1 MMTKE
6 MLKKLIF
13 PLPKQVTVQ
22 EGTLNLTKVALRVTA
37 DAHTAKQAGALIEKQ
52 LAKLGVEV
60 CDCAETAI
68 TLALGEAPAEVS
80 FADQAYSIKVTA
92 AGAELTGFGAQGVFY
107 AAVTFVQLL
116 KSAEVPFC
124 EILDWPDMEFRGQIM
139 ETRLGTDCM
148 EKQDWFDMIDDFAS
162 QKINHLQVNV
172 YGCWLVQYDHR
183 VSEYLFVPLDGYPE
197 LKTPYHWKYYS
208 PTEGKWIEAD
218 VLPPMFEK
226 NFFGELIAYGYER
239 GIKVFPGFNSYGHN
253 TLIPHTY
260 PELSAKT
267 EDGGYSYSG
276 FCTSNPDVYKLL
288 FSAYDQLIDKYM
300 KPYGSDCIALQL
312 DEVWAEIGQYAG
324 DIFSKRNPWCKCPKC
339 RDLVEGELFVEHTV
353 KLVKHLKEKGMK
365 RVFICCD
372 MLIDHG
378 PNGVGVLTEPL
389 LAALKR
395 EDVFDVVTITWWT
408 YADLWE
414 KLMWHTTQPETGLKR
429 VTSPWNGYYHWSHVF
444 HPVGNIYH
452 MLKMAHA
459 SGAEAKRS
467 YSSWDKSFHRPN
479 QLQADWSW
487 NFSGTGSMDD
497 AKARYVRRYFPNSI
511 QAATTAFDLWDDVT
525 RITNTQDP
533 KNTLSNRREM
543 IFSFLVYYRY
553 SYYMDGKDYPRNYP
567 GELMP
572 KLREDAAFCA
582 DLRAMLQQVEEA
594 AALFEQVAKEN
605 PNSAEL
611 ALRYRYEMMLYTA
624 IFRDW
629 TTLMDLDELAANYAE
644 SKDEAIIG
652 QMADLAA
659 AQKNFRLEVIA
670 LLENTKEDYLIP
682 SHARNQT
689 IPMQYYADLEAY
701 LRNTPAKELKLDFA
715 DMRHMAS
722 ETFMNLR

>member
-312 DEVWAEIGQYAG
+312 DEVWAEVGQYAG

-353 KLVKHLKEKGMK
+353 KLVKYLKEKGMK

-429 VTSPWNGYYHWSHVF
+429 VTSPWNGYYHWCFQTNSTRD
-444 HPVGNIYH
+444 IY
-452 MLKMAHA
+452 ML
-459 SGAEAKRS
+459 AKIAREENCDGMHS
-467 YSSWDKSFHRPN
+467 YSSWDPCFDRCHHLLAELCWSYDEAGGITEVTDRYL
-479 QLQADWSW
+479 LQ
-487 NFSGTGSMDD
+487 NFPTKFE
-497 AKARYVRRYFPNSI
+497 KARRAQQLFDYITEERIDQPEGNSSCLANYFMLRDRLSYYFYSYVEEGKPYPRIFPGEAL
-511 QAATTAFDLWDDVT
+511 QKVCA
-525 RITNTQDP
+525 
-533 KNTLSNRREM
+533 RREDH
-543 IFSFLVYYRY
+543 V
-553 SYYMDGKDYPRNYP
+553 
-567 GELMP
+567 
-572 KLREDAAFCA
+572 
-582 DLRAMLQQVEEA
+582 RAMLQISGMAKEAMAIWEEIA
-594 AALFEQVAKEN
+594 ADPACNQNMAARYAYEADNYMVLVDDYLAMLRMMELTEEGDIEGVKALAIQRRDERVRLMVRHEQV
-605 PNSAEL
+605 
-611 ALRYRYEMMLYTA
+611 
-624 IFRDW
+624 
-629 TTLMDLDELAANYAE
+629 
-644 SKDEAIIG
+644 KDSY
-652 QMADLAA
+652 Q
-659 AQKNFRLEVIA
+659 QPWN
-670 LLENTKEDYLIP
+670 
-682 SHARNQT
+682 
-689 IPMQYYADLEAY
+689 
-701 LRNTPAKELKLDFA
+701 LRNHSIFMVFYEDLINYIEKTPAEELKLDWF
-715 DMRHMAS
+715 DMRYLAS
-722 ETFMNLR
+722 DRFFWLR